1 MNQLKSIITIPPYS
15 YICLSYY
22 FPDDRKGDDVM
33 IDDIMIIIVI
43 EEEIAVLVPDPVE
56 PLLVV
61 PNLVHLG
68 GLHNIH
74 SEWSFPTME

>member
-1 MNQLKSIITIPPYS
+1 MNQLKSIITIPPYP

-22 FPDDRKGDDVM
+22 FPDERKGDDVM

-43 EEEIAVLVPDPVE
+43 DPVE
-56 PLLVV
+56 PFLVV
-61 PNLVHLG
+61 PNLVHLR
-68 GLHNIH
+68 GLHNIQ